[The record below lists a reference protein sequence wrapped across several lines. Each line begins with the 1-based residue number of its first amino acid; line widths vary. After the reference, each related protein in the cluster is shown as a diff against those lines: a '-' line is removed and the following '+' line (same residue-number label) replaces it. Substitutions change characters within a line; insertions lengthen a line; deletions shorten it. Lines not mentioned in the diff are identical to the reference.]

1 MKFPYP
7 GMKVF
12 IESDSQILE
21 YLDTNGLIKTVKNVV
36 TPVTNYEYE
45 VKENERKR
53 TILVLRPEYI
63 GSITYDMKN
72 MMKYDRSS
80 QYVDSNT
87 KRVYN
92 PRNNR

>member
-21 YLDTNGLIKTVKNVV
+21 YLDTNGLIKTINNVV
-36 TPVTNYEYE
+36 TTVTNYEYE

>member
-21 YLDTNGLIKTVKNVV
+21 YLDTNGAIQTVKNVV
-36 TPVTNYEYE
+36 TSVTNYEFE
-45 VKENERKR
+45 VKENEKKR

-63 GSITYDMKN
+63 GSVTYDMKN

-80 QYVDSNT
+80 QYIDSNT

-92 PRNNR
+92 PRNNK

>member
-1 MKFPYP
+1 
-7 GMKVF
+7 MKVF

-21 YLDTNGLIKTVKNVV
+21 YLDTNGAIQTVKNVV
-36 TPVTNYEYE
+36 TPVTNYEFE
-45 VKENERKR
+45 VKENEKKR

-63 GSITYDMKN
+63 GSVTYDMKN

-80 QYVDSNT
+80 QYVDSST
-87 KRVYN
+87 KRTYN

>member
-1 MKFPYP
+1 MKVPYP

-21 YLDTNGLIKTVKNVV
+21 YLDTNGAIQTVKNVV
-36 TPVTNYEYE
+36 TPVTNYEFE
-45 VKENERKR
+45 VKENEKKR

-63 GSITYDMKN
+63 GSVTYDMKN

-80 QYVDSNT
+80 QYVDSST
-87 KRVYN
+87 KRTYN

>member
-21 YLDTNGLIKTVKNVV
+21 YLDTNGAIQTVKNVV
-36 TPVTNYEYE
+36 TPVTNYEFE
-45 VKENERKR
+45 VKENEKKR

-63 GSITYDMKN
+63 GSVTYDMKN

-92 PRNNR
+92 PRNNT

>member
-21 YLDTNGLIKTVKNVV
+21 YLDTNGAIQTVKNVV
-36 TPVTNYEYE
+36 TPVTNYEFE
-45 VKENERKR
+45 VKENEKKR

-63 GSITYDMKN
+63 GSVTYDMKN

-87 KRVYN
+87 KRTYN

>member
-1 MKFPYP
+1 MKFPFP

-21 YLDTNGLIKTVKNVV
+21 YLDTTGSIQTVKNVV
-36 TPVTNYEYE
+36 NPVTNYEYE

-63 GSITYDMKN
+63 GAVTYDMRN

-80 QYVDSNT
+80 QYVDSST
-87 KRVYN
+87 KKTYN
-92 PRNNR
+92 PRNNI

>member
-21 YLDTNGLIKTVKNVV
+21 YLDTNGAIQTVKNVV
-36 TPVTNYEYE
+36 TPVTNYEFE
-45 VKENERKR
+45 VKENEKKR

-63 GSITYDMKN
+63 GSVTYDMKN

-80 QYVDSNT
+80 QYVDSST
-87 KRVYN
+87 KRTYN

>member
-1 MKFPYP
+1 MKFPFP

-21 YLDTNGLIKTVKNVV
+21 YLDTTGVIQTVKNVV

-45 VKENERKR
+45 VKENENKR

-63 GSITYDMKN
+63 GAITYDIKN
-72 MMKYDRSS
+72 IMKYDRSS
-80 QYVDSNT
+80 QYIDSTT
-87 KRVYN
+87 KRTYN

>member
-21 YLDTNGLIKTVKNVV
+21 YLDTNGVIQTVKNVV
-36 TPVTNYEYE
+36 TPVTNYEFE
-45 VKENERKR
+45 VKENEKKR

-63 GSITYDMKN
+63 GSVTYDMKN

-87 KRVYN
+87 KRAYN
-92 PRNNR
+92 PRNNT

>member
-63 GSITYDMKN
+63 GSVTYDMKN

>member
-21 YLDTNGLIKTVKNVV
+21 YLDTNGAIQTVKNVV
-36 TPVTNYEYE
+36 TSVTNYEFE
-45 VKENERKR
+45 VKENEKKR

-63 GSITYDMKN
+63 GSVTYDMKN

-80 QYVDSNT
+80 QYINSNT

-92 PRNNR
+92 PRNNK

>member
-1 MKFPYP
+1 MKYPYP
-7 GMKVF
+7 GLKIF
-12 IESDSQILE
+12 IESDSQILQ
-21 YLDTNGLIKTVKNVV
+21 YLDTDGSIQTVKNVV

-45 VKENERKR
+45 VKENEKKR

-63 GSITYDMKN
+63 GSVTYDMKN

-80 QYVDSNT
+80 QYVDSST
-87 KRVYN
+87 KRTYN

>member
-45 VKENERKR
+45 VKENEKKR
-53 TILVLRPEYI
+53 TILILRPEYI
-63 GSITYDMKN
+63 GAVTYDMKN

-87 KRVYN
+87 KRTYN
-92 PRNNR
+92 PRNNI

>member
-21 YLDTNGLIKTVKNVV
+21 YLDTNGAIQTVKNVV
-36 TPVTNYEYE
+36 TPVTNYEFE
-45 VKENERKR
+45 VKENEKKR

-63 GSITYDMKN
+63 GSVTYDMKN

-80 QYVDSNT
+80 QDVDSNT
-87 KRVYN
+87 KRTYN

>member
-80 QYVDSNT
+80 QYIDSNT

>member
-63 GSITYDMKN
+63 GSVTYDMKN

-80 QYVDSNT
+80 QYIDSNT